1 MPLRPAVK
9 RAGRRVIS
17 TRTLSHS
24 NRDWR
29 GLLAVLSGASVL
41 GLSAIFVKWAV
52 AGGASVF
59 TVGFYRMLIALPG
72 AMVLA
77 RRSGGGG
84 GDAAGRRWAVIAGLA
99 FSSDLA
105 LWNEAMATTTA
116 ANATLLVGLSPVWVA
131 LLAAAIWKRRSGLRG
146 WTGQAVGLA
155 GALILALARGARS
168 GNGRGEAIAIG
179 ASFCYAAFTIAISR
193 ARRTLAAPQALLWIS
208 LTCLVCFTA
217 AIALH
222 GDPMVGYTTRA
233 WASLIGL
240 GLVVQLLGWWLNSWG
255 LGHVDA
261 ATGAI
266 ALQMQQVA
274 TVVLSAWLLSEPV
287 RPLGLL
293 GGGLILAGILLVAT
307 SGRTEQGA

>member
-1 MPLRPAVK
+1 MPVRPAVK
-9 RAGRRVIS
+9 RAGGRAIS
-17 TRTLSHS
+17 SRTLSHS

-29 GLLAVLSGASVL
+29 GLLAVLCGASVL

-59 TVGFYRMLIALPG
+59 TVGFYRMLFALPG

-77 RRSGGGG
+77 RRSGGGA
-84 GDAAGRRWAVIAGLA
+84 DAAGRRWAIIAGLA
-99 FSSDLA
+99 FSADLA
-105 LWNEAMATTTA
+105 LWHQAMRTTTA

-131 LLAAAIWKRRSGLRG
+131 LLAAAIWKSPSGLRG

-168 GNGRGEAIAIG
+168 GDGRGEATAIA

-208 LTCLVCFTA
+208 LTCLVCFA
-217 AIALH
+217 GAIVLH
-222 GDPMVGYTTRA
+222 GDAMVGYTTGA
-233 WASLIGL
+233 WASLMGL
-240 GLVVQLLGWWLNSWG
+240 GLVVQLVGWWLNSWG

-307 SGRTEQGA
+307 SGRPGQRA